1 MAYQGISPYIYQQ
14 NNLTNVQLID
24 DISSQFNGSTTTFTM
39 TSGGDTFHAVASRS
53 IFIVLGGIV
62 QEPDVDYTTAGD
74 EITFTTA
81 PVSGLS
87 FAGRKIYGLNKLEG
101 INDGLVTPSKLSLGG
116 PSWDNSGNTTISGY
130 ATITGDITQSG
141 DTNNIFINT
150 DTPTVRPTLDLNFER
165 DQRLDS
171 RITFTRSS
179 TATYLGSDGLIKTAL
194 AGEPRFEFDTNGNC
208 LGLMIE
214 ESRTNYQ
221 DYSVDINTG
230 KDFFTGSTLTTNATT
245 APDGTNT
252 ATRITG
258 SGVDEATRLGWNTQG
273 TSNTQYNVFSV
284 FVKTDSGTPIL
295 GFYSNTFVAGNVAFN
310 IDLSDGTTNTINNP
324 GSFYSKVVAYPNGW
338 YRVTVMGGVGT
349 GVGGSW
355 NINLVPSLTSA
366 RAASS
371 GSNASASYLIW
382 GVQEELASSPF
393 PTSYIPTSGS
403 TVTRSAENVDISYSE
418 FYNNNLSFNYAST
431 FYAEAKVFKANQTNM
446 IVEGYIGSSFKDFSL
461 NTMSG
466 AKMQYVHRYTTTNSY
481 DNDTANNTVT
491 NNVFF
496 KTAMSYTGTNG
507 GLHGTINGRDPVLG
521 EDDLGSTSAGG
532 DTMAI
537 GRRGSNNTLYLNG
550 NLKRLIYY
558 PAKFTSNQLQNLTK

>member
-141 DTNNIFINT
+141 NITQSGDTNNIFINT

-194 AGEPRFEFDTNGNC
+194 ADQPRFDFDTNGNC
-208 LGLMIE
+208 LGLLIE

-221 DYSVDINTG
+221 TYSVDINTG
-230 KDFFTGSTLTTNATT
+230 KGFFTGSTLSSNVAI
-245 APDGTNT
+245 APDGTTT

-258 SGVDEATRLGWNTQG
+258 SGIDEIIRLGWNTQG

-284 FVKTDSGTPIL
+284 FVKSDSGTPIL

-349 GVGGSW
+349 GSSGSW

-366 RAASS
+366 RASQS

-382 GVQEELASSPF
+382 GVQEELASNPF

-403 TVTRSAENVDISYSE
+403 TVTRSADN
-418 FYNNNLSFNYAST
+418 AS
-431 FYAEAKVFKANQTNM
+431 
-446 IVEGYIGSSFKDFSL
+446 I
-461 NTMSG
+461 
-466 AKMQYVHRYTTTNSY
+466 
-481 DNDTANNTVT
+481 
-491 NNVFF
+491 
-496 KTAMSYTGTNG
+496 TGTNFTDFYNASEFSLYTKVSALARTDYDKRIVNIVNDTG
-507 GLHGTINGRDPVLG
+507 RQLDFWLDTSFRAYNYETGFIGASPIAGNITAGVEHKAAVAIKESDIFLTQSTDNTDASSTNIQMLSGIHTMHIGSLDSNGNY
-521 EDDLGSTSAGG
+521 S
-532 DTMAI
+532 
-537 GRRGSNNTLYLNG
+537 LNG
-550 NLKRLIYY
+550 HLKRLTYY
-558 PAKFTSNQLQNLTK
+558 PQRLSNSQLQNLTS